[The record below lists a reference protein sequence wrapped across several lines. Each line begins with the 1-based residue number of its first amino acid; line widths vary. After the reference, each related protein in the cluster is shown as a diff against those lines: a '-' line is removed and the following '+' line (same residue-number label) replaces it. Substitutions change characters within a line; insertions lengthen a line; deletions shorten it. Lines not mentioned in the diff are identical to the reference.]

1 MPCIREGD
9 FKMVESGAI
18 AEHLEKSHPEP
29 SLSIDGMAEAIQV
42 QSTFF
47 PALAKFIKSST
58 HQPDLEK
65 NFLEQAK
72 KLNDHLES
80 KKSKYFAGDQ
90 VSLVDFNLAPKL
102 FHMEATL
109 EKFYPKVHEKVNNM
123 NALKGYMTLMFENE
137 AFKAC
142 VYPKE
147 TVVWGWS
154 AARQ

>member
-1 MPCIREGD
+1 
-9 FKMVESGAI
+9 MVESGAI
-18 AEHLEKSHPEP
+18 VEHLEKSHPEP
-29 SLSIDGMAEAIQV
+29 SLSIDGMQDAVQV

-47 PALAKFIKSST
+47 PALAKFIKSPT

-72 KLNDHLES
+72 KLNDYLES
-80 KKSKYFAGDQ
+80 KKSKYFSGDTI
-90 VSLVDFNLAPKL
+90 SLVDFNLAPKL
-102 FHMEATL
+102 YHMDATL
-109 EKFYPKVHEKVNNM
+109 EKFYPKVHEKVKNM
-123 NALKGYMTLMFENE
+123 KGLKDYMATMFEEE

-142 VYPKE
+142 AYPKE